1 MRPRVA
7 HRHNT
12 AFARS
17 SSLGEL
23 HAKPV
28 IKQVSVRRGNG
39 HSRVIVRDGQIFE
52 QDLSFRKYDDITFEA
67 ELIGKG
73 YFYGTVMADGRQTL
87 LFVTPVAS
95 KVSHTISIEVPLT
108 GLNFHISASV
118 PSSLDP
124 TYVDSKSRELLK
136 NYPASYS
143 SLGFLPIEPR
153 QGATTKNEWG
163 GKISDHSWKFGRS
176 GTDITRGENIQYW
189 ANYDGGWVGG
199 AALYKYTNDGKW
211 ECVQQNI
218 ASLQVGTTHCI
229 VGQLLGYKNTGGW
242 GGEYWFYTGDGRR
255 TTNTTWKYGDR
266 MTGSKIRLME
276 HGALNSQARTD
287 HKEYGKRQY
296 DIQSRGGKLKLNFNG
311 NILLEAGP
319 ELDKYCAKV
328 EWWNPDTNEWS
339 EPAIHPPW
347 SSKIT
352 GRGRF
357 AFYFRFPRQL
367 TNDDEFYDKTPQW
380 QLEKTWDSYPR
391 YDSRY
396 KDTAPGYGLV
406 YSRIGRPNVKGT
418 SDGIEIEMF
427 GNKMRT
433 RKESPYY
440 KILIAPES
448 KSDDGNELQKNS
460 YIVTSGDVVYQAVDP
475 YAFSYSDNPDITN
488 AYWVNGN
495 FKPGGAFMLL
505 GKAVDFFPGY
515 WVSTKSLAKKN
526 NTPMDLRNAQRDI
539 VRGSHGPNEFTADK
553 ISEMKMRKFKLT
565 DVNDP
570 QKVERFLPSWQACFP
585 GVPLTKEILIAL
597 LRGDQLP
604 QLDSIENTKVSGF
617 LEDDPLRYEVTSQG
631 SKFRHSWSLVYC
643 EIPQGWWGPTIDE
656 SGSVNS
662 VYIGGQNHY
671 YFIKE
676 ELIDLRK
683 EIEAQKAKEAAG
695 ATAVEAFADSELEN
709 PTVDIT
715 FEAYK
720 NRNEVVAESVN
731 EAAQDARSWFFRT
744 EQVKFKHKRFSL
756 LGSVGEVTDVTDKYS
771 ADQITSLDGVSAKNV
786 EQYHF
791 NDLYLVQGIGNSPS
805 LVLTPP
811 KEPTGGIPLIKRNVS
826 GFGNSERTA
835 LKSRALGYGNPMKYS
850 TEDQQLGS
858 LEVSQLGGPIDTLL
872 DLKDG
877 TVASGAK
884 TLGFTLLTGLGVYA
898 AVKSIPLLLD
908 IKEKRARAQKADFD
922 LLESE
927 ARATEAVKRAA
938 RG

>member
-1 MRPRVA
+1 
-7 HRHNT
+7 
-12 AFARS
+12 
-17 SSLGEL
+17 
-23 HAKPV
+23 
-28 IKQVSVRRGNG
+28 
-39 HSRVIVRDGQIFE
+39 
-52 QDLSFRKYDDITFEA
+52 
-67 ELIGKG
+67 
-73 YFYGTVMADGRQTL
+73 
-87 LFVTPVAS
+87 
-95 KVSHTISIEVPLT
+95 
-108 GLNFHISASV
+108 
-118 PSSLDP
+118 
-124 TYVDSKSRELLK
+124 
-136 NYPASYS
+136 
-143 SLGFLPIEPR
+143 
-153 QGATTKNEWG
+153 
-163 GKISDHSWKFGRS
+163 
-176 GTDITRGENIQYW
+176 
-189 ANYDGGWVGG
+189 
-199 AALYKYTNDGKW
+199 
-211 ECVQQNI
+211 
-218 ASLQVGTTHCI
+218 
-229 VGQLLGYKNTGGW
+229 
-242 GGEYWFYTGDGRR
+242 
-255 TTNTTWKYGDR
+255 
-266 MTGSKIRLME
+266 
-276 HGALNSQARTD
+276 
-287 HKEYGKRQY
+287 
-296 DIQSRGGKLKLNFNG
+296 
-311 NILLEAGP
+311 
-319 ELDKYCAKV
+319 
-328 EWWNPDTNEWS
+328 
-339 EPAIHPPW
+339 
-347 SSKIT
+347 
-352 GRGRF
+352 
-357 AFYFRFPRQL
+357 
-367 TNDDEFYDKTPQW
+367 
-380 QLEKTWDSYPR
+380 
-391 YDSRY
+391 
-396 KDTAPGYGLV
+396 
-406 YSRIGRPNVKGT
+406 
-418 SDGIEIEMF
+418 
-427 GNKMRT
+427 
-433 RKESPYY
+433 
-440 KILIAPES
+440 
-448 KSDDGNELQKNS
+448 
-460 YIVTSGDVVYQAVDP
+460 
-475 YAFSYSDNPDITN
+475 
-488 AYWVNGN
+488 
-495 FKPGGAFMLL
+495 
-505 GKAVDFFPGY
+505 
-515 WVSTKSLAKKN
+515 
-526 NTPMDLRNAQRDI
+526 MDLRNAQRDI
-539 VRGSHGPNEFTADK
+539 VRGRHGPNEFTADK

-731 EAAQDARSWFFRT
+731 KAAQDDRSWFFRT

-858 LEVSQLGGPIDTLL
+858 LEVSQLGGPIDSLR